1 MSGIPS
7 DIAGSS
13 LQAGFQARDVGRV
26 RDNERVGQAHS
37 TNKTAKA
44 IDEAGNTVETED
56 GDTAVYA
63 DAEGTGSKGRSF
75 EEELLEEESSQDED
89 DRQGRPESDD
99 GQVHLDI
106 QA

>member
-1 MSGIPS
+1 MSGIPP

-37 TNKTAKA
+37 TDRTSKA
-44 IDEAGNTVETED
+44 IDEAGSTVETED
-56 GDTAVYA
+56 SDTAIFA
-63 DAEGTGSKGRSF
+63 DAEGTGSKGRDF
-75 EEELLEEESSQDED
+75 EEEPLQEEEEQKD
-89 DRQGRPESDD
+89 GRDKRGESDD